1 MRRLSGAALR
11 YLKAKSI
18 KNVAFALEAEFA
30 GDDFASAAVEGAILG
45 DFEPDRYKKGDD
57 KKSVEAFT
65 VAGDTPGLDAAV
77 ERGQDSR
84 RKRRISAATWSTSRP
99 TG

>member
-1 MRRLSGAALR
+1 MR

-18 KNVAFALEAEFA
+18 KKVAFVLDPEFA

-45 DFEPDRYKKGDD
+45 DFEPDRYKTGDD
-57 KKSVEAFT
+57 KKSVDGFA

-77 ERGQDSR
+77 ERGRVLAEAQNF
-84 RKRRISAATWSTSRP
+84 AASWSTSRP
-99 TG
+99 TC